1 MAGLLSEGSRDEGY
15 GMKALG
21 FARFLSGNGG
31 IPANL
36 LHQVH
41 SAMPN
46 RTDFIG
52 YNQPMDNLYKN
63 RTPPSV
69 VNTWPV
75 ATPFPA
81 HLSEQTLAPDV
92 SGIEG
97 CRNTTRAE
105 RRNLKL
111 PTGP

>member
-1 MAGLLSEGSRDEGY
+1 MAGLLSETSRDESS

-21 FARFLSGNGG
+21 SARFLSGNGG

-52 YNQPMDNLYKN
+52 CNQPMDNLYKN

-81 HLSEQTLAPDV
+81 HLSEQTLAPMFRE
-92 SGIEG
+92 S
-97 CRNTTRAE
+97 RAAKTRRVPKGE
-105 RRNLKL
+105 F
-111 PTGP
+111 